1 MADNLSY
8 IDWSKCRL
16 CKKCVAACPTGAIVA
31 KNFPAPKPVEPK
43 AEEVAKPV
51 EPKAEETAPKP
62 IEPKK
67 EATEAAPKTI
77 EPKDEAKEV
86 TA

>member
-1 MADNLSY
+1 VKECKFEAITVADNLSY

-43 AEEVAKPV
+43 AEE
-51 EPKAEETAPKP
+51 TAPKP
-62 IEPKK
+62 IEPKA
-67 EATEAAPKTI
+67 EATEAAPQTI